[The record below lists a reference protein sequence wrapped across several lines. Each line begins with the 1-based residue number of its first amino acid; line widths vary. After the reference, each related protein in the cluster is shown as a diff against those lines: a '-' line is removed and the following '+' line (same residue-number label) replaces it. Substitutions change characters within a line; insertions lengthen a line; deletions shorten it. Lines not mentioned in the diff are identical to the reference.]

1 MSDDEAPGS
10 GGRRSMRDQLRRKLD
25 GIKPARD
32 DDGSSNVVRLP
43 RRPRR
48 VPDEPGGQ
56 HPKPW
61 RPENSR
67 AGDPPP
73 TRPVTRSELQAE
85 TGAWPPAPPAPE
97 PGEGERDAQIVEFGA
112 RQRRRP
118 NAPRIARPRRIERRD
133 GDLPPAE

>member
-1 MSDDEAPGS
+1 MSDDEEPDT
-10 GGRRSMRDQLRRKLD
+10 GRRGMRDQLRRRLD

-48 VPDEPGGQ
+48 VPEEPGGQ
-56 HPKPW
+56 HPRPW
-61 RPENSR
+61 RQENSR
-67 AGDPPP
+67 PGDPPP

-85 TGAWPPAPPAPE
+85 TGAWSPAPPAAE

-112 RQRRRP
+112 RRRRRP
-118 NAPRIARPRRIERRD
+118 NAPRMARPRRIEKRD
-133 GDLPPAE
+133 DDLPPAE